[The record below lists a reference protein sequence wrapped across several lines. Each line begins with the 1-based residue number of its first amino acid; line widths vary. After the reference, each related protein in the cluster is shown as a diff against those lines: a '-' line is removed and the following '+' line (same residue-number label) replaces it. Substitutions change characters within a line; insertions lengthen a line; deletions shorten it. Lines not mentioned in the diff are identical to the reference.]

1 MIDLVQVRAGNI
13 AQSAVN
19 MKSHMCISVV
29 SYLAE
34 MLHEKERRLLNPST
48 LPLAAL
54 HHDGHGVEVLLF
66 GPGDDLHVVLVHDG
80 PHVRAV
86 GVGSRLK

>member
-1 MIDLVQVRAGNI
+1 
-13 AQSAVN
+13 
-19 MKSHMCISVV
+19 MCISVV

-34 MLHEKERRLLNPST
+34 VLHEKERRLLDPST